1 MRALPNLK
9 VFALASLL
17 VGVCLGVVAH
27 HVVDACENDAPRTSA
42 SEADVAPQT

>member
-9 VFALASLL
+9 VFAVASLL

-27 HVVDACENDAPRTSA
+27 HVADAYENDAPRRSA
-42 SEADVAPQT
+42 SEEVSAPQA